1 MIINK
6 TLLNKN
12 IFFII
17 LIIITLAITTFL
29 LLLAPNNIK
38 AGYVL
43 FMYLFFI
50 MVAIFAVVR
59 KKQEFL
65 IFIFIVSLSFTAFN
79 INIKKY
85 LPILGYYVPWITI
98 ADILLLFM
106 VTIELVKISMRK
118 TKLIFPLAINKP
130 FLLLIGSILFSY
142 LFVAPH
148 YYSDQFSG
156 YTPGFFSL
164 ILVIRGYLIFLY
176 FYNYLDNTNKYKII
190 IMSFA
195 FVVMMQFGFML
206 YQWLTGDFLSLIN
219 IVYTTIDDSRIE
231 KYGIARKAFGTF
243 NYPSIAAGVIIIIY
257 PISIAFTTLKITK
270 SKVLTLCKYLIIIFS
285 PFCILLSGGRAA
297 LVAMFFV
304 APIILLII
312 AKRYR
317 QNKFNKYI
325 IAFLLSTIFIGLL
338 ASGTLP
344 LIEHWKERFSYE
356 VFVENSLNFRL
367 LIYKIGMRALES
379 NPLLGVGWGNGDT
392 YAFDLLKNK
401 EVALYTVGL
410 HNGYVSILIENGII
424 GLCIYFIWYI
434 SLLRASYR
442 YNNNY
447 DLSAQF
453 AFLGGIFTMV
463 IIQMV
468 LIDTQGVL
476 LKNQAE
482 YMHFCLCLSFLRG
495 YDNSIKHSEKII

>member
-1 MIINK
+1 M
-6 TLLNKN
+6 
-12 IFFII
+12 
-17 LIIITLAITTFL
+17 TLAIATFL
-29 LLLAPNNIK
+29 VLLAPNNIK
-38 AGYVL
+38 AGYIL

-106 VTIELVKISMRK
+106 VIIELVKISMRK
-118 TKLIFPLAINKP
+118 SKLIYPSVVNKP
-130 FLLLIGSILFSY
+130 FLLLIGSIIFSY
-142 LFVAPH
+142 LFVAPN
-148 YYSDQFSG
+148 YYSGQFSG
-156 YTPGFFSL
+156 YSTGLFSL
-164 ILVIRGYLIFLY
+164 ILVMRGYLIFLY
-176 FYNYLDNTNKYKII
+176 FYNYLDNINKYKIVI
-190 IMSFA
+190 ISFA

-219 IVYTTIDDSRIE
+219 IVYDTIDDSRIE

-243 NYPSIAAGVIIIIY
+243 NFPSIAAGVLIIIY

-270 SKVLTLCKYLIIIFS
+270 NKVLTSCKYLIIIFT
-285 PFCILLSGGRAA
+285 PFCILLSGGRVA
-297 LVAMFFV
+297 LAAMFFV
-304 APIILLII
+304 SPITLLII

-317 QNKFNKYI
+317 QNKLNKYLI
-325 IAFLLSTIFIGLL
+325 VLLLSTVFIGLI

-344 LIEHWKERFSYE
+344 LIEHWRERFSYE

-367 LIYKIGMRALES
+367 LIYKIGMRALQS
-379 NPLLGVGWGNGDT
+379 QPLLGVGWGNGDT
-392 YAFDLLKNK
+392 YSFHLLKNN
-401 EVALYTVGL
+401 EVDLYTVGL
-410 HNGYVSILIENGII
+410 HNGYVSILVENGLM
-424 GLCIYFIWYI
+424 GLYIYFIWYI

-463 IIQMV
+463 IIQMI

-476 LKNQAE
+476 LRNQAE

-495 YDNSIKHSEKII
+495 YDDIIKHSEKIP